1 MPTVQPLPVSPN
13 DAIQTTPPMTSSMEE
28 KIIDKGDSAK
38 IIENQLR
45 KGKFLKFNF
54 QNFLTYTTITIL
66 KSIVKSTLTQTYLP
80 AAALAC
86 LPAGYSICP
95 V

>member
-1 MPTVQPLPVSPN
+1 MPTVQPLPVSPT
-13 DAIQTTPPMTSSMEE
+13 DVIQTPPMTSSMEE

-45 KGKFLKFNF
+45 NGRFLKFNF

-66 KSIVKSTLTQTYLP
+66 KSIVTSTLTQTYVP
-80 AAALAC
+80 VAELAC